1 MPDMTLHRT
10 PTASEELQRIAEQK
24 QLETEN
30 TLLKAALAQSSERCE
45 ESLKGSLD
53 VLRTAEQQW
62 QDRQQQSNEQQK
74 KQLEEMN
81 KNVSENLNSLNKSI
95 EKLKNVN
102 ESLSHTIS
110 VQLSKLVNS
119 VQEATVAEVKYSLRE
134 NENNLREA
142 TDRFEE
148 ILNRTCEKF
157 DTDMTAIEKKLDQK
171 VVDLERQQQRFFT
184 FHGVKHVV
192 FWLQPLFSLATLGL
206 VIWSIFSSKL

>member
-1 MPDMTLHRT
+1 M
-10 PTASEELQRIAEQK
+10 
-24 QLETEN
+24 
-30 TLLKAALAQSSERCE
+30 
-45 ESLKGSLD
+45 
-53 VLRTAEQQW
+53 
-62 QDRQQQSNEQQK
+62 
-74 KQLEEMN
+74 
-81 KNVSENLNSLNKSI
+81 
-95 EKLKNVN
+95 KNVN

-171 VVDLERQQQRFFT
+171 VYRHHTGYIGNMKETSARVMMNNNPEKAMMLAIKGMLPHNKLGDEMRRHVFVYEGAEHPHAAQKPVELK
-184 FHGVKHVV
+184 VK
-192 FWLQPLFSLATLGL
+192 
-206 VIWSIFSSKL
+206 

>member
-1 MPDMTLHRT
+1 M
-10 PTASEELQRIAEQK
+10 
-24 QLETEN
+24 
-30 TLLKAALAQSSERCE
+30 
-45 ESLKGSLD
+45 
-53 VLRTAEQQW
+53 
-62 QDRQQQSNEQQK
+62 
-74 KQLEEMN
+74 
-81 KNVSENLNSLNKSI
+81 
-95 EKLKNVN
+95 KNVN

-142 TDRFEE
+142 TDRFE
-148 ILNRTCEKF
+148 
-157 DTDMTAIEKKLDQK
+157 DMTAIEKKLDQK

-206 VIWSIFSSKL
+206 VIWSIFFK

>member
-74 KQLEEMN
+74 KQLEE
-81 KNVSENLNSLNKSI
+81 LNKSI

-206 VIWSIFSSKL
+206 VIWSIFFK

>member
-74 KQLEEMN
+74 KQLEE
-81 KNVSENLNSLNKSI
+81 LNKSI

-102 ESLSHTIS
+102 ESLSHIIS
-110 VQLSKLVNS
+110 VRLSKLVNS

-171 VVDLERQQQRFFT
+171 VVDLERQQRRFFT

-206 VIWSIFSSKL
+206 VIWSIFFK

>member
-1 MPDMTLHRT
+1 M
-10 PTASEELQRIAEQK
+10 
-24 QLETEN
+24 
-30 TLLKAALAQSSERCE
+30 
-45 ESLKGSLD
+45 
-53 VLRTAEQQW
+53 
-62 QDRQQQSNEQQK
+62 
-74 KQLEEMN
+74 
-81 KNVSENLNSLNKSI
+81 
-95 EKLKNVN
+95 KNVN

-157 DTDMTAIEKKLDQK
+157 DKDMTEIEKKLDQK
-171 VVDLERQQQRFFT
+171 VVDLERQQRRFFT

-192 FWLQPLFSLATLGL
+192 FWLQPLLSLVTLGL
-206 VIWSIFSSKL
+206 VVWSIFSSKLRGNCFGTG

>member
-30 TLLKAALAQSSERCE
+30 TLLKAALAQSRERCE

-53 VLRTAEQQW
+53 VLRTAEQKW

-74 KQLEEMN
+74 KQLEELN

-157 DTDMTAIEKKLDQK
+157 DKDMTAIEKKLDQK
-171 VVDLERQQQRFFT
+171 VVDLERQQRRFFT

-192 FWLQPLFSLATLGL
+192 FWLQPLLSLVTLGL
-206 VIWSIFSSKL
+206 VVWSIFFK

>member
-62 QDRQQQSNEQQK
+62 QDRQQQSDEQQK
-74 KQLEEMN
+74 KQLEE
-81 KNVSENLNSLNKSI
+81 LN
-95 EKLKNVN
+95 KNVN

-110 VQLSKLVNS
+110 VQLSKLINS

-157 DTDMTAIEKKLDQK
+157 DTDMTAIEKELDQK
-171 VVDLERQQQRFFT
+171 VVDLERQQRRFFT

-206 VIWSIFSSKL
+206 VIWSIFFK

>member
-1 MPDMTLHRT
+1 M
-10 PTASEELQRIAEQK
+10 
-24 QLETEN
+24 
-30 TLLKAALAQSSERCE
+30 
-45 ESLKGSLD
+45 
-53 VLRTAEQQW
+53 
-62 QDRQQQSNEQQK
+62 
-74 KQLEEMN
+74 
-81 KNVSENLNSLNKSI
+81 NKSI

-157 DTDMTAIEKKLDQK
+157 DKDMTAIEKKLDQK
-171 VVDLERQQQRFFT
+171 VVDLERQQRRFFT

-192 FWLQPLFSLATLGL
+192 FWLQPLLSLVTLGL
-206 VIWSIFSSKL
+206 VVWSIFFK

>member
-74 KQLEEMN
+74 KQLEE
-81 KNVSENLNSLNKSI
+81 LNKSI

-171 VVDLERQQQRFFT
+171 VVDLERQQRRFFT

-206 VIWSIFSSKL
+206 VIWSIFFK

>member
-1 MPDMTLHRT
+1 MRG
-10 PTASEELQRIAEQK
+10 IAEGVFRRTSDGRAAMARQAAAEQRAAEEAARRAEQERHRELE
-24 QLETEN
+24 QLEQEHR
-30 TLLKAALAQSSERCE
+30 E
-45 ESLKGSLD
+45 
-53 VLRTAEQQW
+53 
-62 QDRQQQSNEQQK
+62 
-74 KQLEEMN
+74 
-81 KNVSENLNSLNKSI
+81 I
-95 EKLKNVN
+95 ENVN

-171 VVDLERQQQRFFT
+171 VVDLERQQRRFLHST
-184 FHGVKHVV
+184 E
-192 FWLQPLFSLATLGL
+192 
-206 VIWSIFSSKL
+206 

>member
-30 TLLKAALAQSSERCE
+30 TLLKTALAQSSERCE

-74 KQLEEMN
+74 KQLEELN

-206 VIWSIFSSKL
+206 VIWSIFFK